1 MFGDM
6 AKMAKQVMEMK
17 AKMTAVENELKK
29 LVLKGA
35 SKDGSIEVEITG
47 KMKLSKVSVTTMP
60 KDQKAL
66 EKAIFEATEAA
77 ITQVTNVA
85 QDKLKGVTGGINI
98 PGLT

>member
-17 AKMTAVENELKK
+17 AKMTVVENELKK
-29 LVLKGA
+29 TVIKGV

-47 KMKLSKVSVTTMP
+47 KMKLNKVSVVIMP

-66 EKAIFEATEAA
+66 EKAIFEATDMAM
-77 ITQVTNVA
+77 TQVTDLA

>member
-6 AKMAKQVMEMK
+6 ANMAKQVMEMK
-17 AKMTAVENELKK
+17 AKMTVVENELKK
-29 LVLKGA
+29 TVIKGV

-47 KMKLSKVSVTTMP
+47 KMKLNKVSVVTMP

-66 EKAIFEATEAA
+66 EKAIFEAVDIAM
-77 ITQVTNVA
+77 TQVTDLA

>member
-17 AKMTAVENELKK
+17 AKMSAVENELKK
-29 LVLKGA
+29 TVITGSA
-35 SKDGSIEVEITG
+35 KDGSIDVEITG
-47 KMKLSKVSVTTMP
+47 KMKLNKVTVNTLP

-66 EKAIFEATEAA
+66 EKAIFEATDAA
-77 ITQVTNVA
+77 MTQVTNLA